1 MVDLTHNKTSE
12 MLNEISDTMKVLR
25 NQFPDIMKG
34 FDQSFMRIDKEGVL
48 ETKTKRLISLAIA
61 LVKKCEFCVIYYVK
75 KALEAR
81 ASVEEILEASM
92 SALKMDG
99 GPGLM
104 HITWVIRTLRDLQ
117 KLE

>member
-1 MVDLTHNKTSE
+1 MVENSKTTTSE
-12 MLNEISDTMKVLR
+12 VLDEISDTMKVLR
-25 NQFPDIMKG
+25 KQFPDIMNG

-61 LVKKCEFCVIYYVK
+61 LVKNCSWCSVYYCK
-75 KALEAR
+75 KALEAG
-81 ASVEEILEASM
+81 ASSEEILEASM

-104 HITWVIRTLRDLQ
+104 HITWVIRTLRDLK